1 MWKNL
6 DEKKKNVLFVVA
18 TLVVV
23 YIAYVFSFSPTLK
36 VIQVN
41 RQLAKE
47 QNQSQNFDATL
58 PQLSDQHSYYLNALK
73 AYQVRTEDRENRL
86 WQTVSGAAVAKN
98 VTISFNPNIQQAPDS
113 VAIKNR
119 LVTQQFNFKG
129 NYFDQVQLLDSL
141 SKTKGI
147 GMITELRLAVP
158 KEKATD
164 GKTNQLTLQL
174 TLSGMV
180 K

>member
-6 DEKKKNVLFVVA
+6 DDQKKNMVLIAVM
-18 TLVVV
+18 LLLV

-36 VIQVN
+36 VIQIN
-41 RQLAKE
+41 HQLTRE
-47 QNQSQNFDATL
+47 QNATQNFEGTL
-58 PQLSDQHSYYLNALK
+58 PQIANQNNYYINALK
-73 AYQVRTEDRENRL
+73 AYQVKAEDRENKL
-86 WQTVSGAAVAKN
+86 WQTVSGVAIAKN
-98 VTISFNPNIQQAPDS
+98 VSIGFNPNLQQTTDS

-129 NYFDQVQLLDSL
+129 NYFNHIQLLDSL

-147 GMITELRLAVP
+147 GLISELKLTVP
-158 KEKATD
+158 KEKETD
-164 GKTNQLTLQL
+164 GSAHQLTLQL